1 MPVAASIASIG
12 STGAKS
18 SGPRPRAPF
27 RANET
32 RSSGFAGSIKN
43 ETPKNGLR
51 RRAWEPRFPRQIPHT
66 ETKPHPRNA
75 AVLRRFERHS
85 PVRRRREIFLRLKK
99 NLAGESQSAIVHC
112 RPLLAIAAVASVAHR
127 QKMPANS
134 ASLACWPVL
143 PPRRD
148 RSCAYK
154 IGVSRL
160 VQCPVSAY
168 SMYSRSAVEADCVAF
183 SIALPGASGHR
194 KLYSWLSKSL
204 HVLTTLSRVV
214 AAVAEGLSNRGCGA
228 SSLPSIALK
237 TPGL

>member
-1 MPVAASIASIG
+1 MPRYCAVL
-12 STGAKS
+12 
-18 SGPRPRAPF
+18 SGIHLSGGVG
-27 RANET
+27 
-32 RSSGFAGSIKN
+32 RSSCASKKI
-43 ETPKNGLR
+43 
-51 RRAWEPRFPRQIPHT
+51 
-66 ETKPHPRNA
+66 
-75 AVLRRFERHS
+75 S
-85 PVRRRREIFLRLKK
+85 PVMD
-99 NLAGESQSAIVHC
+99 SVIVHC

-204 HVLTTLSRVV
+204 HVLTTFSLRRGCGRRGPQQPGLRGKLATFNRAEDPRVFDFLGRGLCSPWGSTPSQTECHP
-214 AAVAEGLSNRGCGA
+214 AGLSNALA
-228 SSLPSIALK
+228 SRAS
-237 TPGL
+237 T